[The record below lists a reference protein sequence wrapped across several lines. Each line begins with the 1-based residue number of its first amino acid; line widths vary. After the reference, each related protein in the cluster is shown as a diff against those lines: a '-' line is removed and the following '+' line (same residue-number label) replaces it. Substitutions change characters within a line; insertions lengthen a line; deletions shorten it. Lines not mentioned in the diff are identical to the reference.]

1 MVKAKK
7 SQKIELNMT
16 PMIDIVFMLLAFFIM
31 TFKIVAPEGDFSV
44 KMPFGQSKP
53 QDPLDTPPEPTM
65 IKLSANSAGD
75 LTNIMVGDTSIGDNF
90 NQLRARIHKMAN
102 VGEAPTKAS
111 DMIVELQPDDKL
123 RYEYTIDAITA
134 ISGFTQG
141 GRTYPLVENIRF
153 NARPKAR

>member
-1 MVKAKK
+1 MVRAKK
-7 SQKIELNMT
+7 SQKLELNMT
-16 PMIDIVFMLLAFFIM
+16 PMIDIVFMLLSFFIM

-44 KMPFGQSKP
+44 KMPFGGA
-53 QDPLDTPPEPTM
+53 PPTDKIDADEPVR
-65 IKLSANSAGD
+65 IKLIANSSGD